1 MRKTSYLLLI
11 CMMSA
16 MLFLTGIALPEKVFA
31 AEEYEELFPEWKEE
45 APALNALIDYV
56 EAVTDESSADYI
68 PQEDRIA
75 VFDMDGTLMG
85 ELYPTYLEYY
95 MLAWRILKD
104 PAIEPDAE
112 MLEVGRTLRDCAL
125 DNSFP
130 EDMAMQHAIQAARAY
145 AGMTLSE
152 FEDFVTEIL
161 LREADGFEGMTYGEA
176 FYLPMVEV
184 IEYLQDNGFK
194 CYICSGSDR
203 FICRVFIEGMVDIP
217 YEQIIGMDVQL
228 EATGQ
233 GDTEGLD
240 YVYTTADDVIRTDK
254 LLIKNLKTNKV
265 LQIAQEIGRQPVLSF
280 GNSSGDV
287 SMHNYTISNNAYKSM
302 AFMLIADDD
311 QRDYG
316 DPEKAAD
323 LQEKWENNGYQVI
336 SMANDWNTIY
346 GEDVVKTGE
355 FHWLEELAEER
366 VPVEAEEPD
375 SAEAEEPATVEESVE
390 TVSAGQV
397 NSDNQAFWREAL
409 QTYRND
415 DSVNQVMLVR
425 CTEGSNA
432 IVQFYDKQKDQKNAW
447 SLVFE
452 TDAYI
457 GKNGTGK
464 TQEGDA
470 KTPLGDFGVQY
481 AFGILD
487 DPGTSLDY
495 VDVTETTF
503 ACDEEYMRTVLQY
516 AQPGMRI
523 IIHEEYA
530 DNDDAVWVARI
541 SE

>member
-1 MRKTSYLLLI
+1 
-11 CMMSA
+11 
-16 MLFLTGIALPEKVFA
+16 
-31 AEEYEELFPEWKEE
+31 
-45 APALNALIDYV
+45 
-56 EAVTDESSADYI
+56 
-68 PQEDRIA
+68 
-75 VFDMDGTLMG
+75 
-85 ELYPTYLEYY
+85 
-95 MLAWRILKD
+95 
-104 PAIEPDAE
+104 

-346 GEDVVKTGE
+346 GKDVVKTGE

-503 ACDEEYMRTVLQY
+503 ACDEEGEYYNQIIDTQETGHDCTGEEMYVYTPEYNYGIVTDYNLENEWPVGSGIFLHCKGAKVFTGGCVAIDEEYMRTVLQY

-530 DNDDAVWVARI
+530 DNDDAVWVARL